1 MNTPRTISEWITA
14 LQFLQDDKTTSD
26 ALQSVI
32 KTTLTAYERS
42 EKMHKEQQQKNSVLL
57 LELRAAEK
65 ELCPQL
71 VREYENSKRVNLDAN
86 VAQIELLLAAWQT
99 SQIAFTATTQAHN
112 QVTNKLCG
120 YAIKPFADELLL
132 WVAQRRNSEPV
143 TCGEID
149 ALPAP
154 VQLIYKAIE
163 PLWRTDWESALSLGT
178 TPRLPLIYH
187 AQWTSEY
194 RASLAWVWSQIAQ
207 GNIHKVPAA
216 NAKGNDA
223 PAQYLAPT
231 HRVMNLPT
239 VPPVP
244 AAPPQNRFRT
254 F

>member
-1 MNTPRTISEWITA
+1 MNTRRTISEWITA

-26 ALQSVI
+26 ALQSAI

-57 LELRAAEK
+57 SELRAAEK

-86 VAQIELLLAAWQT
+86 VAQIELLRAAWQT

-120 YAIKPFADELLL
+120 YVLKPFADELLQ
-132 WVAQRRNSEPV
+132 WVAQRRVTEPV
-143 TCGEID
+143 TCGDID

-154 VQLIYKAIE
+154 VQLIHAMIQ
-163 PLWRTDWESALSLGT
+163 PTWRNDWESALTLETST
-178 TPRLPLIYH
+178 RLPLIYN
-187 AQWTSEY
+187 AQWTVEY
-194 RASLAWVWSQIAQ
+194 RASLAWVWQQVAL
-207 GNIHKVPAA
+207 GNIHKVPPITKH
-216 NAKGNDA
+216 NA
-223 PAQYLAPT
+223 PAVLLSPT
-231 HRVMNLPT
+231 HRVMTLPT

-244 AAPPQNRFRT
+244 AAPPQNRFRS